1 VLIRKDVISLSVPII
16 AEQTFVMIMGVINAI
31 MAGSLGKEVVS
42 AIGMVDSINNVFIS
56 FFSALSIGGTVVVAH
71 YIGQKNLKG
80 ANEAS
85 SLAIISGV
93 ALAALV
99 TILLIFFRTMLI
111 KILFGSAE
119 QQVINNSSIYLNIT
133 LLTYPFIALTSVACG
148 VLRGSGDTKTPLKIT
163 IIMNI
168 LNILLSYILI
178 YGINIGNAHL
188 HIAIPGFGIRGAA
201 FGIAAARTIGAA
213 LILYTLLRGSTFI
226 KLKID
231 RTFKLNFEILRSI
244 FGIGFP
250 ASVESLMF
258 NGGKLI
264 TQVFIVGM
272 GTASIA
278 ANYVAGVVFGLVN
291 IPGAAL
297 SIAAT
302 TLVGQSIGKNE
313 IEEANSILRYL
324 TKLTSVCLLILC
336 LLVIP
341 FAGVLSA
348 FFTKSSD
355 VIEISSTL
363 IRVSALVMPAIWA
376 ISFILPAGLKGAGD
390 AKYTMIVSIFGM
402 WAFRIT
408 LGYILG
414 VPLKMG
420 VLGVWIGM
428 YIDWLVRGIF
438 FYIRL
443 QRGKWKKNVV
453 IRKIDEAC

>member
-1 VLIRKDVISLSVPII
+1 MLIRKDVISLSLPII
-16 AEQTFVMIMGVINAI
+16 AEQTFIMIMGVINAI

-42 AIGMVDSINNVFIS
+42 AIGMVDSINNIFIA

-71 YIGQKNLKG
+71 YIGQQNFKG

-93 ALAALV
+93 VLAALV
-99 TILLIFFRTMLI
+99 TILLIFFRTILI

-148 VLRGSGDTKTPLKIT
+148 VLRGSGDTKTPMKIT

-178 YGINIGNAHL
+178 YGLNIGNAHL
-188 HIAIPGFGIRGAA
+188 HIVIPGFGIRGAA
-201 FGIAAARTIGAA
+201 LGIAAARTIGAA
-213 LILYTLLRGSTFI
+213 LILYTLLRGSKFI
-226 KLKID
+226 KFKID
-231 RTFKLNFEILRSI
+231 RNFKLNLEILRSI

-250 ASVESLMF
+250 SSVESLMF

-324 TKLTSVCLLILC
+324 IKLTSACLLILC

-341 FAGVLSA
+341 FARVLAA

-355 VIEISSTL
+355 VIEIASTL
-363 IRVSALVMPAIWA
+363 IRVSALVMPAIWG

-443 QRGKWKKNVV
+443 QHGKWKKNVV